1 MPKSEITIK
10 IVETLLSVNENDWDA
25 CAASEAID
33 GKRPVD
39 PFTTYR
45 FLRALEDSGSVG
57 NSSGWYPY
65 YILAFRENELLGC
78 APMYIKTHS
87 QGEYIFDHAWANAYE
102 RAGGKYYPKIQVAVP
117 FTPVP
122 GKRLLA
128 KKENQEQAF
137 PILMEGIKNFASK
150 ITFLLLT

>member
-1 MPKSEITIK
+1 
-10 IVETLLSVNENDWDA
+10 
-25 CAASEAID
+25 
-33 GKRPVD
+33 
-39 PFTTYR
+39 
-45 FLRALEDSGSVG
+45 
-57 NSSGWYPY
+57 
-65 YILAFRENELLGC
+65 
-78 APMYIKTHS
+78 MYIKTHS

-137 PILMEGIKNFASK
+137 PILMEGIKTVSYTHLTLPTI
-150 ITFLLLT
+150 ITV